1 MSLAGLSLR
10 DLEYVLAVAELRH
23 FGRAAEACGVSQ
35 SALSMQIKK
44 IEDLLSISIF
54 ERTNKRV
61 LVTSKGGVVV
71 RQAGVIVAEA
81 RRLLDLARS
90 RDEPLSGQFRLGAI
104 ATLGPYLFP
113 HVLRGLRRRF
123 PRLQLIL
130 KEARTREL
138 LADLLGGRL
147 DAALVSPPIDLADI
161 VLEPIFFE
169 PFIVIASQSHPLAA
183 AKAVTADAL
192 PRDGVVLL
200 EEGHCLR
207 DQTLSVCAGA
217 EQRPGTLQATSL
229 ETLKHMVALG
239 NGFSLLPAL
248 AAQDVQALRGL
259 VSLTRFAGRA
269 PGRIIGLAWR
279 ASVAQDRDH
288 RVLADALRVAVP
300 PAVEPIAVKA
310 RPGSARAAR
319 VRVSSRR
326 PEQVTG
332 PRGGAGR

>member
-10 DLEYVLAVAELRH
+10 DLEYVIAVAEMRH

-44 IEDLLSISIF
+44 IESLLSIRIF

-61 LVTSKGGVVV
+61 LLTPKGEVMV

-81 RRLLDLARS
+81 RRLLDLAKRW
-90 RDEPLSGQFRLGAI
+90 DEPLSGWFRLGAI

-113 HVLRGLRRRF
+113 HVLRFLRRSF
-123 PRLQLIL
+123 PKLELVL

-147 DAALVSPPIDLADI
+147 DAALVSPPIDEPD
-161 VLEPIFFE
+161 VMLEPIFFE
-169 PFIVIASQSHPLAA
+169 PFILIASQSHPLAA

-239 NGFSLLPAL
+239 SGFSLLPAL
-248 AAQDVQALRGL
+248 AAQDARAFRGL
-259 VSLTRFAGRA
+259 VRLSRFAGRP

-288 RVLADALRVAVP
+288 RMLADALRVAAP
-300 PAVEPIAVKA
+300 PVVEPIAAKTK
-310 RPGSARAAR
+310 PGSIRPTKEPRASGR
-319 VRVSSRR
+319 NSRNSS
-326 PEQVTG
+326 
-332 PRGGAGR
+332 A